1 VIRPNDKRTTVF
13 VEDCS
18 PQYNR
23 IRQSY
28 QPAAGRKWRGVAK
41 MAIYLAP
48 CGVGVHSRDSTVE
61 PNESWPMSPSRK
73 TEVLYTKISE
83 HEKKQLLAVV
93 LLRLIVLAAG
103 SIG

>member
-23 IRQSY
+23 IRQSTSLL
-28 QPAAGRKWRGVAK
+28 QVGNGVAK
-41 MAIYLAP
+41 MAIYLAR
-48 CGVGVHSRDSTVE
+48 GVGVHSRDSTVE